1 MEKTTELG
9 TIKIADY
16 LFERIIKEGLAL
28 TGGKASLAL
37 EMKNITVYDFDG
49 FLKIEF
55 HVVHKFG
62 SSIRSTSKTVLDYM
76 EKMIAPMNIGKP
88 VRVYMMIVAIRS
100 RRIVKRDI
108 EIVRE
113 IN

>member
-1 MEKTTELG
+1 MEKITEIG

-28 TGGKASLAL
+28 TDGKESLAL
-37 EMKNITVYDFDG
+37 EMKNISVYDYDG

-62 SSIRSTSKTVLDYM
+62 SSIRNNSKVVLDYM
-76 EKMIAPMNIGKP
+76 EKMIAPMNIAKP
-88 VRVYMMIVAIRS
+88 VRIYMMIVAIRS

-113 IN
+113 IS